1 MHQIR
6 NRNMRDRGIAW
17 PEVGAQGGRFAVVGT
32 AATLTHFLTVVGLID
47 VLGFPIAS
55 IANVFGVLTGSAVS
69 YVGNYFW
76 TFRRGGA
83 HLVRIARF
91 AVAYGVVFS
100 LNGVVMLLA
109 ADIGGIP
116 YRIPLALMLVVTP
129 ILTFLLNR
137 FWVFA

>member
-1 MHQIR
+1 M
-6 NRNMRDRGIAW
+6 
-17 PEVGAQGGRFAVVGT
+17 QGGRFAVVGI

-55 IANVFGVLTGSAVS
+55 IANAFGVLTGSAVS
-69 YVGNYFW
+69 YIGNYFW

-83 HLVRIARF
+83 HLVRMTRF

-100 LNGVVMLLA
+100 LNGVVMLLV
-109 ADIGGIP
+109 ADIGGIS
-116 YRIPLALMLVVTP
+116 YRVPLALMLVATP
-129 ILTFLLNR
+129 IMTFLLNR

>member
-1 MHQIR
+1 M
-6 NRNMRDRGIAW
+6 
-17 PEVGAQGGRFAVVGT
+17 QGGRFAVVGV

-55 IANVFGVLTGSAVS
+55 IANAFGVLIGSAVS

-83 HLVRIARF
+83 HLVRMTRF

-100 LNGVVMLLA
+100 LNGVVMLLV
-109 ADIGGIP
+109 ADIGGIS
-116 YRIPLALMLVVTP
+116 YRIPLALMLVATP
-129 ILTFLLNR
+129 IMTFLLNR